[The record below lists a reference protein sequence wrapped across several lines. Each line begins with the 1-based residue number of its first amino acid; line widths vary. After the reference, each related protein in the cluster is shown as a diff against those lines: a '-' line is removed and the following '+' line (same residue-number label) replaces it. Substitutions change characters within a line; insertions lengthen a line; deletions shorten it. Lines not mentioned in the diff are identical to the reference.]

1 MREFRSLRR
10 CLLLTVAIAAAAFMA
25 LPSAPA
31 LAACDPLDP
40 AVCLQPW
47 PNDYFTVADPSTDTG
62 RRLNLQLEDM
72 PRNVAGNP
80 IRPDEWNRNDGFSPG
95 QKIVT
100 KVPGLDNP
108 QAFHRT
114 RAVPITDMARSFDR
128 NQPVVVINAKTRSRQ
143 LIWSELDANP
153 SNPDDVNLIIRPG
166 VNFDE
171 GGHYIVALR
180 FLRDSAGRLIRP
192 SDAFRIY
199 RDKIPTS

>member
-1 MREFRSLRR
+1 MRADRRRR
-10 CLLLTVAIAAAAFMA
+10 CFLVVLIALGMTLVA

-31 LAACDPLDP
+31 LGACDPLDP

-47 PNDYFTVADPSTDTG
+47 PNDYFTVADATTDTG

-100 KVPGLDNP
+100 KVPRLDNP

-114 RAVPITDMARSFDR
+114 R
-128 NQPVVVINAKTRSRQ
+128 
-143 LIWSELDANP
+143 
-153 SNPDDVNLIIRPG
+153 
-166 VNFDE
+166 
-171 GGHYIVALR
+171 
-180 FLRDSAGRLIRP
+180 
-192 SDAFRIY
+192 
-199 RDKIPTS
+199 